1 MDKKKIL
8 FIVGIV
14 LIVIL
19 GIVAIIIGKNN
30 KKVPVE
36 VDNLNDN
43 VLKDTEV
50 AGLKI
55 TDQSVITRS
64 GLSTYMANV
73 ASAKGSKHID
83 KLYIIFTVGNENI
96 EVLAI
101 DDITFEA
108 GDIIPIGIDFDRDIS
123 KATKIEFKTQ
133 K

>member
-73 ASAKGSKHID
+73 ASVKGSKHID